1 MSEHRAPGDKRL
13 RAVPRRVKPKSVE
26 VSNHAMLLWL
36 ERSGVVDIE
45 AMRTALSAA
54 LDRAVAASAAIG
66 GGECLILS
74 NGLVYVVRDNVLVTV
89 VPDDGRHKHARNF
102 THHANRPADGSA

>member
-1 MSEHRAPGDKRL
+1 MMR
-13 RAVPRRVKPKSVE
+13 
-26 VSNHAMLLWL
+26 WL

-74 NGLVYVVRDNVLVTV
+74 NGLVYVVRDNVLITV
-89 VPDDGRHKHARNF
+89 VPDNGRGKHARNF
-102 THHANRPADGSA
+102 THHANRPTNGNV

>member
-1 MSEHRAPGDKRL
+1 MV
-13 RAVPRRVKPKSVE
+13 RAVTARTRHRPAKHKPVE
-26 VSNHAMLLWL
+26 ISNHAMLRWL

-74 NGLVYVVRDNVLVTV
+74 NGLVYVIRDNVLITV
-89 VPDDGRHKHARNF
+89 VPDDGRHKQARNF
-102 THHANRPADGSA
+102 TRSGHKPDSTGAA

>member
-1 MSEHRAPGDKRL
+1 MTRRAK
-13 RAVPRRVKPKSVE
+13 VKPLE
-26 VSNHAMLLWL
+26 ISNHAMLRWL
-36 ERSGVVDIE
+36 ERSGVVDIA

-89 VPDDGRHKHARNF
+89 VPDDGRHRHARNF
-102 THHANRPADGSA
+102 THHGSRPDEAEGV